1 MESTSTPTSRV
12 LVSKNSADLF
22 RGTMDPIK
30 KSILDANNKMDKSQ
44 IHDII
49 LGGGSTRIPK
59 VQKLL
64 SDKV

>member
-1 MESTSTPTSRV
+1 
-12 LVSKNSADLF
+12 
-22 RGTMDPIK
+22 MDPIK
-30 KSILDANNKMDKSQ
+30 KSILDAKMDKSQ

-64 SDKV
+64 SDKLKDKMREDVKRVLDKCQEMLW

>member
-30 KSILDANNKMDKSQ
+30 KSILDAKMDKSQ